1 MENRVID
8 TEAGLTGYPVRIQ
21 DIERQQRWEAEA
33 VEEGVRRYR
42 RAIAEADLPDTP
54 AGVIAM
60 REMFNGLVPAIRAA
74 QDEAIAGLTA
84 KEKGRNP
91 EWWWYISFLSAE
103 KLAVI
108 AARTLL
114 TTTSTDRTPF
124 IREGSVSIY
133 IGSAVMLEMELE
145 RWKADEAE
153 AAREDDKHVDLFKLM
168 KMRQPNATA
177 RDFRRW
183 RRKIAAI
190 ERLDWPKNI
199 RLQVGHRLV
208 QLAVEHG
215 GGWFERRVIFRQGRS
230 ERTIVKSDAAHAAI
244 QDINARLE
252 INRPLRVPMLCPPKP
267 WRRLL
272 AAPEVQ

>member
-1 MENRVID
+1 MID
-8 TEAGLTGYPVRIQ
+8 TEAGITGYSVRIQ

-60 REMFNGLVPAIRAA
+60 REMMAGLVPAIQAT

-91 EWWWYISFLSAE
+91 EWWWYLSFLSAE

-108 AARTLL
+108 TVRMML
-114 TTTSTDRTPF
+114 TTTFKIEKVPF
-124 IREGSVSIY
+124 LRESSLAHQ
-133 IGSAVMLEMELE
+133 IGSAVMLELEMEK
-145 RWKADEAE
+145 WKRDE
-153 AAREDDKHVDLFKLM
+153 AARAKEEAGHVDLFKIM
-168 KMRQPNATA
+168 KMRVPNATA

-183 RRKIAAI
+183 RRKIAGI
-190 ERLDWPKNI
+190 ERLNWPLNI
-199 RLQVGHRLV
+199 RVQVGLKLIA
-208 QLAVEHG
+208 LAIEHG
-215 GGWFERRVIFRQGRS
+215 GGWFERRIIWRMGKT
-230 ERTIVKSDAAHAAI
+230 ERAI
-244 QDINARLE
+244 LKTDVASVAVQDINSRLE

-267 WRRLL
+267 WRRLN